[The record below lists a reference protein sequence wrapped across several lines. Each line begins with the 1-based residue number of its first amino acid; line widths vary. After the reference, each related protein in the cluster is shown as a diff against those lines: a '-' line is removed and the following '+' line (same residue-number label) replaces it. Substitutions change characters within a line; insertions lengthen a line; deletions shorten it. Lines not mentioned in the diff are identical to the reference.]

1 MSCEKTSALY
11 AEASRYI
18 RYELELQ
25 PLTIEQ
31 RSTYID
37 TFFSRFN
44 KVSSK
49 KRNSDTN
56 TKSFFNVLNSNPDS
70 SVSIMNHKTS
80 YWFYKRIRFYFFLR

>member
-18 RYELELQ
+18 RYELGLQ

-49 KRNSDTN
+49 KEIQILI
-56 TKSFFNVLNSNPDS
+56 LN
-70 SVSIMNHKTS
+70 
-80 YWFYKRIRFYFFLR
+80 RFLMF